1 MKKIL
6 AAVLVTATALLASG
20 CATVTPQVPVSA
32 KFWENRQ
39 GTIGIAQTAVPT
51 PGAALEGPQGL
62 LDLAINQGIAA
73 PMNKQ
78 LQTISTTRAE
88 AIPANFAKLLTDRG
102 FNVKPL
108 PGSFDDSKLP
118 DFKKDSGS
126 TAVFARKDYRSFKSE
141 GIDRLLI
148 IKVTRAG
155 TARPYQGFIPL
166 GAPSAV
172 FDVSGQLV
180 DLNTNELLWNNDYS
194 SRSTIPSPWDQ
205 PPSFENVLAAARQE
219 MDKGSAAFER
229 KFFMDASQAAAM
241 PAPAPAP

>member
-1 MKKIL
+1 MKRLL
-6 AAVLVTATALLASG
+6 AAAITTATILLTTG
-20 CATVTPQVPVSA
+20 CASITPQVPVSA

-39 GTIGIAQTAVPT
+39 GTIGIAQAAVPT
-51 PGAALEGPQGL
+51 PGAFLEGPQGL
-62 LDLAINQGIAA
+62 LDIAINKGIAA

-78 LQTISTTRAE
+78 LQTISTSRAE

-102 FNVKPL
+102 FSVKTL

-141 GIDRLLI
+141 GIERLLI

-194 SRSTIPSPWDQ
+194 TRSAIATPWDQ
-205 PPSFENVLAAARQE
+205 SPSFENVLAGARQE
-219 MDKGSAAFER
+219 MDKGSTAFER
-229 KFFMDASQAAAM
+229 QFFMDASQAAI
-241 PAPAPAP
+241 PAR